1 MQAEALEILKRYWRF
16 PEFRPLQ
23 HDIIL
28 SVLERKDTLA
38 LLPTGGGKSICFQVP
53 ALCLGGLCLVVSPL
67 IALMQDQVE
76 QLEKRGIKAAMIN
89 SSISAEDAGLIM
101 ERCSLGEYSFLY
113 VAPERLQTETFLR
126 MAGALPVRLIAID
139 EAHCVSQWG
148 HDFRPAY
155 LQIAPI
161 RNYFDKNVPIIALT
175 ASATVK
181 VCVDIEKYLGLVNPQ
196 KFSKSFERKEL
207 CYVVRHT
214 EDKLN
219 RILAILDKVAGSSII
234 YVRNRKK
241 THEISEWLNLQGIPS
256 SPYHAGL
263 DYITRELRQ
272 KVWIEGSTRVMVST
286 NAFGMGID
294 KADVRT
300 VIHLDIPESPEA
312 YYQEAGRAGRDGKTS
327 YAVLLVDHQD
337 FEQSEKR
344 FAAQF
349 PSYDETCGIY
359 TMLCNYLQLPVGSGG
374 EMSFAFDTSA
384 FSERYR
390 LNAMTVFNAMRFLER
405 EGLITFQA
413 QPDHRARIK
422 VTLDREEL
430 YEFEVMH
437 PTMEHLIRTL
447 LRMYPGILNEP
458 IVFRENELAEKSGM
472 PETEIKKKLNLL
484 HQKGVVSYTQARQV
498 PLIYFALPRQHPDRI
513 PISKSG
519 YSKHIEEARNRFKT
533 MQRFAEQ
540 TESCR
545 SIFLLEYFN
554 EKNIKPCGKCDVCI
568 GQKPMNLEKK
578 LLDALKDG
586 PLAME
591 HLLAMPDAPHD
602 AWIELIRNLCD
613 NGRIRIDDQGLIHV
627 NHHN

>member
-1 MQAEALEILKRYWRF
+1 MQGKALEILEKYWGYT
-16 PEFRPLQ
+16 EFRPLQ
-23 HDIIL
+23 DDIIQA
-28 SVLERKDTLA
+28 VLEGKDTLA

-76 QLEKRGIKAAMIN
+76 QLQKRGIRAAMIN
-89 SSISAEDAGLIM
+89 SSISAEDIGLIM
-101 ERCSLGEYSFLY
+101 ERCALGEYSFLY
-113 VAPERLQTETFLR
+113 VSPERLQSETFLR
-126 MAGALPVRLIAID
+126 MATELPVRLIAID
-139 EAHCVSQWG
+139 ESHCVSQWG

-161 RNYFDKNVPIIALT
+161 RNYFDKNVPVIALT

-181 VCVDIEKYLGLVNPQ
+181 VCDDIEKYLGLKHPQ

-219 RILAILDKVAGSSII
+219 RILAILDKVAGSSIL

-272 KVWIEGSTRVMVST
+272 KAWIEGSTRVMVST

-312 YYQEAGRAGRDGKTS
+312 YYQEAGRAGRDGNKS

-344 FAAQF
+344 FAVQF

-359 TMLCNYLQLPVGSGG
+359 TMLCNYLQLPVGGGG
-374 EMSFAFDTSA
+374 EMSFTFDTSA
-384 FSERYR
+384 FAERYR
-390 LNAMTVFNAMRFLER
+390 LNAITVFNAMRFLER

-413 QPDHRARIK
+413 HPDHRARIK
-422 VTLDREEL
+422 VTLHREEL

-437 PTMEHLIRTL
+437 PAMEHLIRTL

-458 IVFRENELAEKSGM
+458 IVFRELELAEKAGM
-472 PETEIKKKLNLL
+472 TESEIKKKLNLL
-484 HQKGVVSYTQARQV
+484 HQKGVVSYSPARQV

-519 YSKHIEEARNRFKT
+519 YSKHIEEARKRFKT
-533 MQRFAEQ
+533 MQHFAQ
-540 TESCR
+540 QNESCR
-545 SIFLLEYFN
+545 STFLLDYFN
-554 EKNIKPCGKCDVCI
+554 EKNTEPCGQCDICLA
-568 GQKPMNLEKK
+568 QKPVNLEKK
-578 LLDALKDG
+578 LLEALKNG
-586 PLAME
+586 PLAMPD
-591 HLLAMPDAPHD
+591 LLAMPDAPHD
-602 AWIELIRNLCD
+602 TWIELIRNLSD
-613 NGRIRIDDQGLIHV
+613 NGSIRLDSHGLIHL
-627 NHHN
+627 NAYN

>member
-1 MQAEALEILKRYWRF
+1 MQAEALEILQRHWKYN
-16 PEFRPLQ
+16 EFRPLQ
-23 HDIIL
+23 LDIIR
-28 SVLERKDTLA
+28 SVLEGNDTLA

-76 QLEKRGIKAAMIN
+76 QLENRGIKAAMIN
-89 SSISAEDAGLIM
+89 SSMSAEDVGLIM
-101 ERCSLGEYSFLY
+101 ERCAHGEYSFLY

-126 MAGALPVRLIAID
+126 MATELTVRLIAID

-161 RNYFDKNVPIIALT
+161 RNYFNKKVPVIALT

-181 VCVDIEKYLGLVNPQ
+181 VCEDIEKYLGLVSLK

-207 CYVVRHT
+207 CYVVRQT

-219 RILAILDKVAGSSII
+219 QILAILDKVAGSSII

-241 THEISEWLNLQGIPS
+241 TQEISEWLNLQGIPA

-272 KVWIEGSTRVMVST
+272 KAWIEGSTRVMVST

-312 YYQEAGRAGRDGKTS
+312 YYQEAGRAGRDGITS
-327 YAVLLVDHQD
+327 YAILLVDHQD

-344 FAAQF
+344 FAVQF

-359 TMLCNYLQLPVGSGG
+359 TMLCNYLQLPVGGGG

-384 FSERYR
+384 FAERYR

-422 VTLDREEL
+422 VTLHREEL

-458 IVFRENELAEKSGM
+458 VVFKEFELAKKANM
-472 PETEIKKKLNLL
+472 PEAEIKKKLSLL
-484 HQKGVVSYTQARQV
+484 HQKGVVSYTPARQV
-498 PLIYFALPRQHPDRI
+498 PLIYFAMPRQHPDRI

-519 YSKHIEEARNRFKT
+519 YSKHIDEARTRFKT
-533 MQRFAEQ
+533 MQQFAEQ
-540 TESCR
+540 KERCR

-554 EKNIKPCGKCDVCI
+554 EKNIESCGKCDVCMR
-568 GQKPMNLEKK
+568 QKPINLKKK

-586 PLAME
+586 PIMMDN
-591 HLLAMPDAPHD
+591 LLAMPDAPHD
-602 AWIELIRNLCD
+602 TWIELIRNLSD
-613 NGRIRIDDQGLIHV
+613 NGEIWLDPQGMIHS
-627 NHHN
+627 NTNQ

>member
-1 MQAEALEILKRYWRF
+1 MKAEALTILEKHWNYSAFRLMQHEIIR
-16 PEFRPLQ
+16 
-23 HDIIL
+23 
-28 SVLERKDTLA
+28 SVLDGRDTLA

-76 QLEKRGIKAAMIN
+76 QLEQRGIRAAMIN
-89 SSISAEDAGLIM
+89 SSLSAEDVGVIL
-101 ERCSLGEYSFLY
+101 ERCALGEYSFLY
-113 VAPERLQTETFLR
+113 VAPERLQTEAFMR
-126 MAGALPVRLIAID
+126 MATELPVSLIAID

-155 LQIAPI
+155 LHIAPI
-161 RNYFDKNVPIIALT
+161 RNYFDKNVPVIALT

-181 VCVDIEKYLGLVNPQ
+181 VCTDIEKYLGLKNPQ

-207 CYVVRHT
+207 CYIVRHT

-219 RILAILDKVAGSSII
+219 RILAILDKIPGSSII

-272 KVWIEGSTRVMVST
+272 KAWIEGNTRVMVST

-300 VIHLDIPESPEA
+300 VMHLDIPESPEA
-312 YYQEAGRAGRDGKTS
+312 YYQEAGRAGRDGKKS
-327 YAVLLVDHQD
+327 YAVLLVDQQD
-337 FEQSEKR
+337 FEQSAKR
-344 FAAQF
+344 FALQF

-359 TMLCNYLQLPVGSGG
+359 TMLCNYLQLPVGGGG
-374 EMSFAFDTSA
+374 EMSFAFDTSLFA
-384 FSERYR
+384 ERYR
-390 LNAMTVFNAMRFLER
+390 LNALSVFNAMRFLER

-413 QPDHRARIK
+413 QPDHRARIR
-422 VTLDREEL
+422 VTLSREEL
-430 YEFEVMH
+430 YEFEVMQ

-458 IVFRENELAEKSGM
+458 VAFKESDLAEKTGLQ
-472 PETEIKKKLNLL
+472 ETEIKKKLSLL
-484 HQKGVVSYTQARQV
+484 HQKEVVWYQPARLV
-498 PLIYFALPRQHPDRI
+498 PLVFFVVPRQHPDRI

-519 YSKHIEEARNRFKT
+519 YSKHIEEARTRFNT

-540 TESCR
+540 SETCR
-545 SIFLLEYFN
+545 SIFLLDYFN
-554 EKNIKPCGKCDVCI
+554 EKNVERCGQCDVCLS
-568 GQKPMNLEKK
+568 QKPLNLEKLILNMLQDK
-578 LLDALKDG
+578 
-586 PLAME
+586 PLSMDE
-591 HLLAMPDAPHD
+591 LLALPDAPHD
-602 AWIELIRNLCD
+602 TLIELVRNLSD
-613 NGRIRIDDQGLIHV
+613 NGKVLIDRQGMIHL
-627 NHHN
+627 NTHS